1 MNQIKLLKKT
11 KVSTGL
17 LKEVLLFIYLT
28 MPLFNSIVS
37 SIFSL
42 IDLQSFSIFFCVT
55 IMMLLYT
62 FLCVAK
68 ERLLGLDFWLIYF
81 LVIAFF
87 LLTIIIHPEYEYW
100 YAREDYGVI
109 NYVLRPDNGIFIFLF
124 IRLLNDPKKI
134 IRVIKVSAWFMF
146 LYYGYAVMRYLSR
159 GYWIDTSHKGIPI
172 HMSYNLSLGYN
183 LLIFVLP
190 FIYCAM
196 EEKKVIDIVGAL
208 IGTVI
213 IMIGGSRGPFLDI
226 AILIVC
232 YILIK
237 VDASK
242 HKALLVLGVSAF
254 AVAFIQ
260 LYPYLL
266 YGLSSI
272 LDYFHITSRFVE
284 KLASGSITE
293 DAGRSVIW
301 SAAIKMIKDKPLG
314 HGAMGSRYVLSR
326 YIYVAHPH
334 QIFLEILIDFGVII
348 GSLIIIWM
356 VVCAFKLFKMK
367 GQEEWKKVFAIFFAR
382 ACQLL
387 VSLTFWHSIGLWGVL
402 AVGICMWKAGK
413 RGITNGG

>member
-81 LVIAFF
+81 L
-87 LLTIIIHPEYEYW
+87 
-100 YAREDYGVI
+100 D
-109 NYVLRPDNGIFIFLF
+109 YVLRPDNGIFIFLF